1 MDYIKWNMNKFKSKD
16 TSHTLIDEFTME
28 TLNAVKH
35 YHATMSAYETTPL
48 HHLNSLADTLGVKK
62 VVVKDESKRFNL
74 NAFKPLGGSYAMAAY
89 FARVLNLDLNTLSFN
104 DLMEEIQQLDT
115 TTFATVT
122 AGNHGKGVAWAAG
135 ALGQKANVVL
145 PAGSSES
152 RFQAIQELGADAH
165 ISDLNYDDAV
175 AYTAERAEQNG
186 WVLLQ
191 DTAWAGYEDLP
202 MSIMKGY
209 TTIIA
214 EILEQLNGQD
224 LHQFTHVILQAGV
237 GSFAAAMA
245 AAIYNQR
252 MDNPPIFIVAEP
264 SRADCLY
271 QSAESEDGTAQ
282 RVFGDLDS
290 MMAGLACGEP
300 NPIAWNILK
309 QIADAFFSC
318 DDEIS
323 ARGMRILAAPL
334 QNDPS
339 IIAGESGALPI
350 GLLNEI
356 MINDD
361 LAEARE
367 DLRFDK
373 NASVLVINTEGDTN
387 PENYKQIVN
396 N

>member
-35 YHATMSAYETTPL
+35 YHTTMSAYETTPL

-271 QSAESEDGTAQ
+271 QSAESKDGTAQ

-323 ARGMRILAAPL
+323 ARGMKILAAPL

-356 MINDD
+356 MTNDD

>member
-1 MDYIKWNMNKFKSKD
+1 MTDIKWNMNKFKSKD
-16 TSHTLIDEFTME
+16 TSHTLIDAFTME

-35 YHATMSAYETTPL
+35 YHVTMSAYETTPL

-245 AAIYNQR
+245 ASIYNQR

-271 QSAESEDGTAQ
+271 QSAENKDGTAQ